1 MFTPKKILVP
11 TDFSEFADKAVEHA
25 ADIAARY
32 HAKVVVLHVVEEN
45 LRQCAIDYLV
55 DYCISEDFV
64 TQFER
69 EIMKSS
75 NERLQKQ
82 IAALKGNKKLDI
94 DYEIKKGDPADVII
108 DEQAKLGADL
118 IVIASHGKA
127 GAAKYA
133 IGGVTDKIVRT
144 AVCNVMV
151 NKT

>member
-45 LRQCAIDYLV
+45 VRQCAIDYLV

-69 EIMKSS
+69 EIMKTS

-82 IAALKGNKKLDI
+82 IVNIKGAKVDI
-94 DYEIKKGDPADVII
+94 EYEIKKGEPADVIL
-108 DEQAKLGADL
+108 DEQVKLGADL

-133 IGGVTDKIVRT
+133 IGGVTDKVVRT
-144 AVCNVMV
+144 AACNVMV
-151 NKT
+151 SKI

>member
-11 TDFSEFADKAVEHA
+11 TDFSESADKAVEHA

-45 LRQCAIDYLV
+45 VRQCAIDYLV

-69 EIMKSS
+69 EIMKTS

-82 IAALKGNKKLDI
+82 IVNIKGSTVDI
-94 DYEIKKGDPADVII
+94 EYEIKKGEPADVIL
-108 DEQAKLGADL
+108 DEQVKLGADL

-127 GAAKYA
+127 GAAKHA
-133 IGGVTDKIVRT
+133 IGGVTDKVVRT
-144 AVCNVMV
+144 AACNVMV
-151 NKT
+151 SKI